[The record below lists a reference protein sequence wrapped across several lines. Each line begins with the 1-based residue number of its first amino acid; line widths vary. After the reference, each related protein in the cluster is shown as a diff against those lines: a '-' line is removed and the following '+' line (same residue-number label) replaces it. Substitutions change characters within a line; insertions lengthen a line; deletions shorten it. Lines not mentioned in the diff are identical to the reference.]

1 MLSLE
6 QFEDIKAQAFAGI
19 PTELEGVCKI
29 YPLTMR
35 EILEIGYS
43 KYNAYLGLL
52 LLDNEGIIKIIEK
65 KTGQKL
71 SSEKI
76 APLNYLLNSADQS
89 DSFLLDLQ
97 FVFSTFIKEEVLF
110 LPSLGAVVV
119 GSPEEKRLITNSNF
133 EQFQDILKV
142 QNRIKIE
149 IEDKKYE
156 NETPGQRKMRLL
168 KEKVAATKKKQA
180 EKEKEGETQEDF
192 SLATLLE
199 IASTFGIQWKDETL
213 YAFFSLVKR
222 HQAKEK
228 WERDTQF
235 MCAGADPNNMNT
247 VYWGENLDKE

>member
-1 MLSLE
+1 MLSHE
-6 QFEDIKAQAFAGI
+6 RFEDIKAQAFAGI

-29 YPLTMR
+29 YPLTMK

-168 KEKVAATKKKQA
+168 KEKVAAAKKKQA
-180 EKEKEGETQEDF
+180 EKEKKEETQEDF